1 LCRRRP
7 PEYPVQLIS
16 YSALDLDALLRELH
30 ASQPEILVL
39 AGRFEQE
46 IQILRARQR
55 WAASIQAVA
64 AVAAG
69 VHAFRDELGRT
80 AEGVIGPSL
89 WEVHASFPAGRFS
102 GSAPDMQA
110 LCRTT
115 TCWLLPLHSTVFTFY
130 RGFRLD
136 SASRRQVGHRILLIQ
151 WDQDHRV
158 QLPA

>member
-1 LCRRRP
+1 VQTAT

-80 AEGVIGPSL
+80 VEGVIGPSL

-102 GSAPDMQA
+102 GSASDMQA

-115 TCWLLPLHSTVFTFY
+115 TVFTFY